1 MLATSDSS
9 EGEHSWLNEEFQDN
23 LMHVRLIRKDGTTV
37 PVKILLQFAYQA
49 GYAQAKADCLKVAP
63 EERGSMQQVPCPE
76 SRPGCLVLHRAF
88 VESESD
94 KGFNAAIDLYQ
105 QHIREMK

>member
-1 MLATSDSS
+1 MSASSDNG

-37 PVKILLQFAYQA
+37 PVKILLQSAYQA
-49 GYAQAKADCLKVAP
+49 GYAAAKADCLAAAP
-63 EERGSMQQVPCPE
+63 EKKTYTKEE
-76 SRPGCLVLHRAF
+76 AD
-88 VESESD
+88 D
-94 KGFNAAIDLYQ
+94 KTEDFGANLNYYQKSAFNAAIDLYQ